1 MKKKLVSIM
10 LVAAMAL
17 SVVACGSSKGNSA
30 KTDGTE
36 AMASSVSKTPDN
48 QISINL
54 ASEPQSIDPALNSAV
69 DGGCM
74 IVNSF
79 AGLYTYDKD
88 GKLIWVCPQCGNTDQ
103 SKMNV
108 ARRTCGY
115 IGTQY
120 WNQGRTQEI
129 KDRVLHL

>member
-17 SVVACGSSKGNSA
+17 SVAACGSSKGNSA

-54 ASEPQSIDPALNSAV
+54 ASEPQTIDPALSSAV
-69 DGGCM
+69 DGWMYDREFFRG
-74 IVNSF
+74 S
-79 AGLYTYDKD
+79 LY
-88 GKLIWVCPQCGNTDQ
+88 L
-103 SKMNV
+103 
-108 ARRTCGY
+108 R
-115 IGTQY
+115 
-120 WNQGRTQEI
+120 QGRQADSAAGI
-129 KDRVLHL
+129 

>member
-1 MKKKLVSIM
+1 MNKKLVSIM

-54 ASEPQSIDPALNSAV
+54 AS
-69 DGGCM
+69 
-74 IVNSF
+74 
-79 AGLYTYDKD
+79 
-88 GKLIWVCPQCGNTDQ
+88 
-103 SKMNV
+103 
-108 ARRTCGY
+108 
-115 IGTQY
+115 
-120 WNQGRTQEI
+120 
-129 KDRVLHL
+129 